1 MKLIKGATA
10 LLDGQLKKADILF
23 DEKGISKI
31 AENISEDVNE
41 IIDGTGLT
49 ALPGLIDV
57 HVHLREPGN
66 EHKETIKTGTM
77 AAAAGGFTTV
87 MAMPNV
93 VPFPDDLETVR
104 EYKKL
109 IDKNAVVKVI
119 PYCCITDAEKGSSVV
134 DMKVL
139 AAEEMRYFSD
149 DGVGVQKDEVMEEA
163 MTKAS
168 EIGAMIV
175 AHTEDMKYRKPK
187 ACMHEGKASERLG
200 LIGIPSEC
208 EWVQLKRDLE
218 LAEKTGVKYH
228 CCHMSAKESVEL
240 IREYKAK
247 GCDVSGEV
255 AAHHLLLTDEDVK
268 GPNWKMNPPLRTE
281 EDRQALIKGLLDG
294 TIECIANDHA
304 PHTEEEKA
312 RGMAEA
318 PFGIV
323 SLETAFPLLYTRF
336 VKEEKIM
343 ELADLIRLMALN
355 PAKRFDLGK
364 TGELKEG
371 YESDI
376 ILVDFE
382 NEFEIDKEKF
392 LSMGKNTPFDGYKA
406 YGKVKKTF
414 VKGELVYKED

>member
-23 DEKGISKI
+23 DEKCISKI

-93 VPFPDDLETVR
+93 VPFPDDVKTVR

-134 DMKVL
+134 DMKAL

-228 CCHMSAKESVEL
+228 CCHMSAKESVKL

-304 PHTEEEKA
+304 PHTEDEKA
-312 RGMAEA
+312 KGMEEA
-318 PFGIV
+318 PFG
-323 SLETAFPLLYTRF
+323 
-336 VKEEKIM
+336 
-343 ELADLIRLMALN
+343 
-355 PAKRFDLGK
+355 
-364 TGELKEG
+364 
-371 YESDI
+371 
-376 ILVDFE
+376 
-382 NEFEIDKEKF
+382 KEKF

>member
-1 MKLIKGATA
+1 MNFKTAA
-10 LLDGQLKKADILF
+10 LLDGQLNKADILF

-134 DMKVL
+134 DMRAL
-139 AAEEMRYFSD
+139 AAEKMRYFSD

-304 PHTEEEKA
+304 PHTEDEKA
-312 RGMAEA
+312 KGMEEA

-323 SLETAFPLLYTRF
+323 GLETSVALTITELVDKGWITPMQMAEKMSGNPARIVHLDNKGSLRPGKDADVVVINPEEEYTIDVNRF
-336 VKEEKIM
+336 VSK
-343 ELADLIRLMALN
+343 
-355 PAKRFDLGK
+355 
-364 TGELKEG
+364 
-371 YESDI
+371 
-376 ILVDFE
+376 
-382 NEFEIDKEKF
+382 
-392 LSMGKNTPFDGYKA
+392 GKNSPFNGRKVK
-406 YGKVKKTF
+406 GKVKMTIC
-414 VKGELVYKED
+414 GGLVVYED

>member
-31 AENISEDVNE
+31 DENISEDGNE

-93 VPFPDDLETVR
+93 VPFPDDVKTVR

-134 DMKVL
+134 DMKAL

-187 ACMHEGKASERLG
+187 
-200 LIGIPSEC
+200 
-208 EWVQLKRDLE
+208 
-218 LAEKTGVKYH
+218 
-228 CCHMSAKESVEL
+228 VE
-240 IREYKAK
+240 
-247 GCDVSGEV
+247 V
-255 AAHHLLLTDEDVK
+255 
-268 GPNWKMNPPLRTE
+268 
-281 EDRQALIKGLLDG
+281 
-294 TIECIANDHA
+294 
-304 PHTEEEKA
+304 
-312 RGMAEA
+312 
-318 PFGIV
+318 
-323 SLETAFPLLYTRF
+323 
-336 VKEEKIM
+336 
-343 ELADLIRLMALN
+343 
-355 PAKRFDLGK
+355 
-364 TGELKEG
+364 
-371 YESDI
+371 
-376 ILVDFE
+376 
-382 NEFEIDKEKF
+382 
-392 LSMGKNTPFDGYKA
+392 
-406 YGKVKKTF
+406 
-414 VKGELVYKED
+414 

>member
-134 DMKVL
+134 DMRAL
-139 AAEEMRYFSD
+139 AAEKMRYFSD

-247 GCDVSGEV
+247 GCDVSGDV

-281 EDRQALIKGLLDG
+281 
-294 TIECIANDHA
+294 
-304 PHTEEEKA
+304 
-312 RGMAEA
+312 
-318 PFGIV
+318 V
-323 SLETAFPLLYTRF
+323 ETAFPLLYTRF
-336 VKEEKIM
+336 VKEEKVM
-343 ELADLIRLMALN
+343 DLSSLVALMSTN

>member
-23 DEKGISKI
+23 DEKCISKI

-134 DMKVL
+134 DMRAL

-304 PHTEEEKA
+304 PHTEDEKA
-312 RGMAEA
+312 KGMEEA

-323 SLETAFPLLYTRF
+323 SIETAFPLLYTRF
-336 VKEEKIM
+336 VKEEKVM
-343 ELADLIRLMALN
+343 DLSSLVALMST
-355 PAKRFDLGK
+355 KRFDLGK

-371 YESDI
+371 FESDI
-376 ILVDFE
+376 ILVDLE
-382 NEFEIDKEKF
+382 NEFEIDKRKF